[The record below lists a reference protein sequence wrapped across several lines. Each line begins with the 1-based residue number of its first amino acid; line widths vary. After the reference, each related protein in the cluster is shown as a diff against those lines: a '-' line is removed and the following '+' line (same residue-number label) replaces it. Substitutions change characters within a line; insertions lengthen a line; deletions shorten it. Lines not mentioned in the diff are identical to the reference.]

1 MKHKETGL
9 VESVGDLA
17 SGIGKTGR
25 EWRRRDI
32 IVNIAPAGAQ
42 YPNPVKVTFWN
53 DKEARAACLNVGDEV
68 EVEFVLRGSEFNGRF
83 KVELNGYEA
92 RVTKPSSMPKP
103 APADEV
109 EAAADAVSDDPDDL
123 PF

>member
-92 RVTKPSSMPKP
+92 RVVKASAMPKP
-103 APADEV
+103 EPAAPQDDESP
-109 EAAADAVSDDPDDL
+109 ASDDPDDL

>member
-1 MKHKETGL
+1 MKHKETGI

-32 IVNIAPAGAQ
+32 IVNIAPAGGQ

-53 DKEARAACLNVGDEV
+53 DKEARAACLSVGDEV
-68 EVEFVLRGSEFNGRF
+68 EVEFVIRGSEFNDRF

-103 APADEV
+103 EP
-109 EAAADAVSDDPDDL
+109 AAAEEPQAPVGDDPDDL